1 MRKDY
6 NDLSE
11 EERGLFAQAVR
22 ARRAAVLAAAAPV
35 TVVLARCGPPDTN
48 TVLHGIAR

>member
-11 EERGLFAQAVR
+11 EERGLFAQAV
-22 ARRAAVLAAAAPV
+22 RAAVLAAAAPV